1 MSSTKTILCFVLVF
15 VLGSICCLELV
26 GAERSS
32 TEPDPKIE
40 QMRDQAKKTQ
50 REAHEKAK
58 AKLEQDLSEIDLP
71 EDKTRPIN
79 VKEILIN
86 GNTLLT
92 TDELLADM
100 PLIFNDSAEPLKT
113 ADSSSLYDFRVLHE
127 IILDPGEVR
136 QITTRTIRAFTQYVV
151 SAYRKKG
158 YAGIYVYIPSDKLTD
173 GEKFKDDVMY
183 VQVLE
188 ASVSTVRVKQYD
200 IEQNVVEKG
209 YLSRDAVL
217 KWSPIKEGQIGNQK
231 KLDDFVNLLNL
242 NPDRYVSAVV
252 TQGDKADTLTVAYD
266 IYETDPWHYFLQVDN
281 SGTRDRQW
289 TPRFGIINTNLLGID
304 DKFTAIVQA
313 PPESGIEDNYS
324 IYGSYDIPI
333 MGPKLRLNLYGGYS
347 EYDINPETGIFNFLG
362 NGSFVGGILRL
373 NTLQWDGWFFDLLGS
388 MSYERSKITPS
399 LFPDFLGTSLHMAI
413 WGVGADIHRSTD
425 MEDASVTFNRYT
437 SFDGSDSSEFNTART
452 NADNDFTIY
461 NTTASYSRFLDTNQ
475 VQRAGAS
482 FRHITSSERL
492 VPAKMT
498 TFGGMYTVRGYD
510 EYEIVAD
517 GGILAT
523 AQYEFDLIKYD
534 KVMKTNENSN
544 ETTEPDK
551 YELKKLAPLVFFDYG
566 RMEMQHPVAGER
578 RHQTLASVGVG
589 TLFEIG
595 DNFSGGVYY
604 GYPLRRTD
612 DTRRG
617 KGRVNVGFLLRW

>member
-1 MSSTKTILCFVLVF
+1 MCFVFVF
-15 VLGSICCLELV
+15 VLGSIFCLELIA
-26 GAERSS
+26 AERSS
-32 TEPDPKIE
+32 SEYDPKME
-40 QMRDQAKKTQ
+40 QMRDEAKRAK

-58 AKLEQDLSEIDLP
+58 TKLEQDISEIDLP
-71 EDKTRPIN
+71 EDRTRPID
-79 VKEILIN
+79 VKEIRIS

-100 PLIFNDSAEPLKT
+100 PLIFNDSTEPLKE
-113 ADSSSLYDFRVLHE
+113 ADSSNLYDFRVVHE
-127 IILDPGEVR
+127 IILDPGPVR
-136 QITTRTIRAFTQYVV
+136 QLTTRTIRAFTQYIV
-151 SAYRKKG
+151 SVYRKNN
-158 YAGIYVYIPSDKLTD
+158 YAGIYVYVPSQTLTD
-173 GEKFKDDVMY
+173 GEKFIDDIMHVE
-183 VQVLE
+183 VLE
-188 ASVSTVRVKQYD
+188 AAVSTVRVTQYD
-200 IEQNVVEKG
+200 IEQNEVEEG

-217 KWSPIKEGQIGNQK
+217 KWSPIKEGQVGNQK
-231 KLDDFVNLLNL
+231 ALDDFVNLLNL

-252 TQGDKADTLTVAYD
+252 TQGDKPDTLTVAYD

-289 TPRFGIINTNLLGID
+289 TPRFGIINTNLLGFD
-304 DKFTAIVQA
+304 DQFMAIAQA

-324 IYGSYDIPI
+324 LYGTYDFPI

-347 EYDINPETGIFNFLG
+347 EYDINPEVGNINFIG
-362 NGSFVGGILRL
+362 NGSFVGGILRY
-373 NTLQWDGWFFDLLGS
+373 NALQWDGWFFDVLGS

-399 LFPDFLGTSLHMAI
+399 LFPDFLGSNLHMAI
-413 WGVGADIHRSTD
+413 WGVGANIHRSTD
-425 MEDASVTFNRYT
+425 MEDASVTFTRHS
-437 SFDGSDSSEFNTART
+437 SFDGSDSGEFNTART

-461 NTTASYSRFLDTNQ
+461 TTNANYSRYLDTSK

-482 FRHITSSERL
+482 FRYITSSERL

-517 GGILAT
+517 GGILAS

-534 KVMKTNENSN
+534 KVMKSGET

-551 YELKKLAPLVFFDYG
+551 YELKKLAPLVFIDFG
-566 RMEMQHPVAGER
+566 RTNIESPLAGER
-578 RHQTLASVGVG
+578 EHTTLFSVGPG
-589 TLFEIG
+589 LLFEIG

-604 GYPLRRTD
+604 GYPLRKTD
-612 DTRRG
+612 NTRRG
-617 KGRVNVGFLLRW
+617 KGRVNVGLLLRW